1 MHIADSACPCC
12 SCSQAA
18 PAHFS
23 NTEQFSGKMDS
34 VNLSGFIIKMLETL
48 ADFSQLCTSTAISI
62 MTGKLSGMER
72 RLQPKVITTIME
84 TNKVTKQI
92 TVFMSVGKKF
102 FDIFLGIR
110 QNYGLDCIIFS

>member
-1 MHIADSACPCC
+1 
-12 SCSQAA
+12 
-18 PAHFS
+18 
-23 NTEQFSGKMDS
+23 
-34 VNLSGFIIKMLETL
+34 
-48 ADFSQLCTSTAISI
+48 
-62 MTGKLSGMER
+62 
-72 RLQPKVITTIME
+72 ME